1 MDKEVYKVLVPHD
14 FTAVADCAV
23 SHAAKIAN
31 SYNGEVYLLHV
42 VGKSKEVDS
51 AKEKLTKLA
60 ADAEAKYGIN
70 THVIVRIG
78 NIFED
83 IGDVAKEMGAGY
95 IVMGTHGAKGMQKIM
110 GSHAIKVISHSKVP
124 FVVVQEKGPSDTDAY
139 DDIVVP
145 IDYSDVTKQKL
156 SIAASIAQ
164 HFNSKV
170 HLFAAIESDSFLQT
184 KLDRELGFAKK
195 YFTEKSISYTIEN
208 AQETGGFKKQLI
220 RYAAKIN
227 ADMIAIV
234 NTQEGALVPDFFGSE
249 EQEVI
254 ANDAEIP
261 VIITNPTQHFVSSSV
276 FGS

>member
-14 FTAVADCAV
+14 FTVVADCAV

-31 SYNGEVYLLHV
+31 SYDGEVYLLHV

-51 AKEKLTKLA
+51 AKEKLAKLA
-60 ADAEAKYGIN
+60 TDAGAKYGIK
-70 THVIVRIG
+70 THIIVRIG

-110 GSHAIKVISHSKVP
+110 GSYAIKVISHSKVP
-124 FVVVQEKGPSDTDAY
+124 FVIVQEKGPSDTDAY

-208 AQETGGFKKQLI
+208 AEDTGGFKKQLI

-254 ANDAEIP
+254 ANDSEIP

>member
-14 FTAVADCAV
+14 FTVVADCAV
-23 SHAAKIAN
+23 GHAAKIAN
-31 SYNGEVYLLHV
+31 SYDGEVYLLHV
-42 VGKSKEVDS
+42 VGKSKEVDN
-51 AKEKLTKLA
+51 AKEKLTKIA
-60 ADAEAKYGIN
+60 ADAEAKYKVN

-78 NIFED
+78 NIFDD
-83 IGDVAKEMGAGY
+83 IGDVATEMGAGY
-95 IVMGTHGAKGMQKIM
+95 IVMGTHGARGMQKIM

-156 SIAASIAQ
+156 AIAASIAQ

-170 HLFAAIESDSFLQT
+170 HLFAAKESDEFLQT
-184 KLDRELGFAKK
+184 KLNRELGFAKN

-208 AQETGGFKKQLI
+208 AEESGGFKKQLI
-220 RYAAKIN
+220 KYAARIN

-261 VIITNPTQHFVSSSV
+261 VIITNPTQHFVASSV